1 MTLCGRCL
9 QVVRK
14 EHPMIRISGEEPT
27 VDHHNTFR
35 ALRQSAKSCELC
47 KAILESARHD
57 RPLEEEADL
66 ERAFQGLKL
75 RVEVNHYLCTPYQS
89 SPPSA
94 NDISAWGLRAYWVR
108 EEMSTR
114 LILRK
119 ELDDTRERPI
129 WTSSRPAAVE
139 ALLPTILTWLK
150 ECDDTHT
157 SACSLERVPELPV
170 LPTRCIDVGKAD
182 GSAQP
187 RLAIS
192 GGCHG
197 RYTTLSHCWGK
208 GRLPARLTTSSV
220 LPLSDAIHLDTLPR
234 TYRDAISIT
243 RALGIRYIWIDS
255 LCIIQDDTDDWERE
269 SANMASIYRN
279 AYLNI
284 AATSALDSDGGCMH
298 TPRPTTS
305 FQIEPAPRWS
315 SGGRF
320 PGAGPFPGVGPGATR
335 SEQATPALVRPS
347 GSARKLEKAA
357 LNTRAWV
364 LQEVCLS
371 RRTIHFAQDQMYW
384 FCAERE
390 ASEDGTHVH
399 TPHYGSPR
407 APLLGPPHWLM
418 GQSDQ
423 ITRGSVYTMW
433 WTLVEDYSSRAL
445 THASDKM
452 AALAGLTQFFQER
465 LGEDEPVAGMWK
477 AELVDS
483 LCWTCDPVTD
493 EASRTSPGP
502 PSWSW
507 TSVDGPIRRN
517 CCRMP
522 NELPRQR
529 SENEFAIESV
539 DVGWSGR
546 PMTSSIQGG
555 RLVGRGLLA
564 ELDFRLEEEHLH
576 HCASAGKTSQM
587 GQMILY
593 FQGESHVVGRFRFDR
608 HAGVSRGAVR
618 CLAVTLK
625 QVTLNFCPPQEP
637 VYFWFHVLI
646 LEPTGREDGEF
657 RRIGA
662 GKVWANSGVFD
673 QVQPQVVQI
682 V

>member
-14 EHPMIRISGEEPT
+14 EHPMIRIAGEEPT

-47 KAILESARHD
+47 MAILESATHD
-57 RPLEEEADL
+57 RSLEEEADL
-66 ERAFQGLKL
+66 ERTFEGLKL

-89 SPPSA
+89 SPPSS
-94 NDISAWGLRAYWVR
+94 NDISAWGLRAYWIR
-108 EEMSTR
+108 EEMSTS

-129 WTSSRPAAVE
+129 WTSSRPATVE

-150 ECDDTHT
+150 ECDDMHT
-157 SACSLERVPELPV
+157 SECSIERVPKLPV
-170 LPTRCIDVGKAD
+170 LPTRCIDVGGDD
-182 GSAQP
+182 GPVEP

-208 GRLPARLTTSSV
+208 GQLPARLTTSSV
-220 LPLSDAIHLDTLPR
+220 LPLSDAIHFDTLPR

-255 LCIIQDDTDDWERE
+255 LCIIQDDADDWERE

-284 AATSALDSDGGCMH
+284 AATSALDSDGGCMY

-305 FQIEPAPRWS
+305 FQIEPPPRWS
-315 SGGRF
+315 SRGHFGD
-320 PGAGPFPGVGPGATR
+320 AAD
-335 SEQATPALVRPS
+335 SEQATPALLRPS
-347 GSARKLEKAA
+347 SSARKLEKAA

-418 GQSDQ
+418 GQRDQ
-423 ITRGSVYTMW
+423 VTRGSVYTMW

-452 AALAGLTQFFQER
+452 AALAGLTQFFHER
-465 LGEDEPVAGMWK
+465 LSEDEPVAGMWK

-483 LCWTCDPVTD
+483 LCWTCDPFQVGDALPT
-493 EASRTSPGP
+493 PGP

-507 TSVDGPIRRN
+507 MSIDGPIKRN

-522 NELPRQR
+522 NELPGER
-529 SENEFAIESV
+529 SEKELAIESV
-539 DVGWSGR
+539 DVTWSGR
-546 PMTSSIQGG
+546 LLTSSMQGG

-576 HCASAGKTSQM
+576 HCASTGTT
-587 GQMILY
+587 GQMIL
-593 FQGESHVVGRFRFDR
+593 FQGESRVVGRFKFDR
-608 HAGVSRGAVR
+608 HADVSKGAVR

-673 QVQPQVVQI
+673 QLQPQMVQI

>member
-1 MTLCGRCL
+1 M
-9 QVVRK
+9 
-14 EHPMIRISGEEPT
+14 
-27 VDHHNTFR
+27 
-35 ALRQSAKSCELC
+35 
-47 KAILESARHD
+47 
-57 RPLEEEADL
+57 
-66 ERAFQGLKL
+66 
-75 RVEVNHYLCTPYQS
+75 
-89 SPPSA
+89 
-94 NDISAWGLRAYWVR
+94 
-108 EEMSTR
+108 
-114 LILRK
+114 
-119 ELDDTRERPI
+119 
-129 WTSSRPAAVE
+129 
-139 ALLPTILTWLK
+139 
-150 ECDDTHT
+150 HT

-182 GSAQP
+182 GSVQP

-208 GRLPARLTTSSV
+208 GQLPARLTTSSV
-220 LPLSDAIHLDTLPR
+220 LPLSDAIRFDTLPR

-243 RALGIRYIWIDS
+243 RALGIQYIWIDS
-255 LCIIQDDTDDWERE
+255 LCIIQDDTDDWEKE

-298 TPRPTTS
+298 TPTPTTS
-305 FQIEPAPRWS
+305 FQIEPAPRW
-315 SGGRF
+315 
-320 PGAGPFPGVGPGATR
+320 
-335 SEQATPALVRPS
+335 
-347 GSARKLEKAA
+347 KLEKAA

-452 AALAGLTQFFQER
+452 AALAGLTQFFRER

-483 LCWTCDPVTD
+483 LCWTCDPVPD
-493 EASRTSPGP
+493 EAGRTSPGP

-507 TSVDGPIRRN
+507 ISVDGPI
-517 CCRMP
+517 
-522 NELPRQR
+522 
-529 SENEFAIESV
+529 
-539 DVGWSGR
+539 
-546 PMTSSIQGG
+546 
-555 RLVGRGLLA
+555 
-564 ELDFRLEEEHLH
+564 
-576 HCASAGKTSQM
+576 
-587 GQMILY
+587 
-593 FQGESHVVGRFRFDR
+593 
-608 HAGVSRGAVR
+608 
-618 CLAVTLK
+618 
-625 QVTLNFCPPQEP
+625 
-637 VYFWFHVLI
+637 
-646 LEPTGREDGEF
+646 
-657 RRIGA
+657 
-662 GKVWANSGVFD
+662 
-673 QVQPQVVQI
+673 
-682 V
+682 